1 MTWTVKEKLGAE
13 GSAQI
18 WRKLIIISVKLHFK
32 NSTLLHLKQ
41 KQ

>member
-32 NSTLLHLKQ
+32 KQHTLAFKT
-41 KQ
+41 K